1 MSKFYFQNAVL
12 GVAYAIIDSVKTI
25 PRLTEEKIGASL
37 ASASRSLAPAIA
49 FAYTLGY
56 QFGVCYHKTRAVI
69 ERHII
74 LGGSTT

>member
-1 MSKFYFQNAVL
+1 MSKFSFQNAVL
-12 GVAYAIIDSVKTI
+12 DAAYAIIDAVKEI
-25 PRLTEEKIGASL
+25 PPLTNEGVGAAL
-37 ASASRSLAPAIA
+37 ASASRSLAPAVA

-74 LGGSTT
+74 LGGKPE